1 MVRTFF
7 LFIFAG
13 LSLWGQTS
21 SLANKTATMKKY
33 DGYIPYYWDEK
44 SGKIFLEVERWDN
57 DFIYIV
63 GLSHGVGSND
73 IGLDR
78 GQIGGSRLV
87 RFTRVGPKVLLIESN
102 TYYRANSDDPRE
114 RQAVRESF
122 AESILWGFTVDAE
135 EGRRVL
141 VDATSF
147 FMRDAHDVAGS
158 LKSTQQGNYQVDASR
173 SAMYMERTKNFPRN
187 SEFDAVLTFTGGPA
201 GEWLRS
207 VTPSPDAVTVHQHHS
222 FVQLP
227 DPGYQPRWHDPRAG
241 MIWVEFHDYA
251 TPIAEPIKKRWITR
265 HRLEKKNPAAEKSEA
280 VKPIVYYV
288 DGGTPEPIRSAL
300 LEGASWWNEAFE
312 SAGFINAFQVK
323 VLPDTAD
330 PMDVRYNVIQWVHRS
345 TRGWSYGNPITDPR
359 TGEIIKGHVSLGSL
373 RVRQDYLIATGLLA
387 PFEEGK
393 PAPKAMEAMALA
405 RLQQLSAHEVGHT
418 LGFQHNFAASVSE
431 RASVMDYPHPLI
443 SFTPEG
449 KISLDNAY
457 ATGIGAWDKAT
468 VRFAYATFKDAASE
482 KEGLRAI
489 IDQSRKQGLTY
500 ITDTDARPRGT
511 AHPTAHLWDNGTNA
525 ADELLRIMKIRA
537 KALGNFSDRVI
548 RVGEPNST
556 IEEVLVPIYLLHRYQ
571 TDAAAKIIG
580 GLHYEY
586 TLRGDG
592 SVPAYPATDQE
603 QERALS
609 AVLSTIE
616 TSALTLPEHIIK
628 IIPPRADGYDMHRE
642 LFPRRTGIMLDPLT
656 IAETAAEH
664 TISGLLHPQRMNRLL
679 EQKRREVSKID
690 AAAVLDSLINR
701 TIKKQV
707 TNTAEAEVQRTI
719 NYVALYQLF
728 YLANSGEAQPQIQAI
743 TRSKIN
749 ALGQWVANQKT
760 TGAWKIHY
768 EEVARL
774 IREFNDEPKSFVLPY
789 KPKPAPPGAPIGS
802 CDFE

>member
-102 TYYRANSDDPRE
+102 TYYRANSGDPRE

-147 FMRDAHDVAGS
+147 FMRDAHDVAGT
-158 LKSTQQGNYQVDASR
+158 LKSAEQGNYQVDASR

-227 DPGYQPRWHDPRAG
+227 DPGYQPRLHDPRAG
-241 MIWVEFHDYA
+241 MIWIEFHDYA

-265 HRLEKKNPAAEKSEA
+265 HRLEKKNPNAEKSEA

-405 RLQQLSAHEVGHT
+405 RMRQLSAHEVGHT
-418 LGFQHNFAASVSE
+418 LGFQHNFASSVSE
-431 RASVMDYPHPLI
+431 RASVMDYPHPMI
-443 SFTPEG
+443 TFTPDG
-449 KISLDNAY
+449 KTNLDNAY
-457 ATGIGAWDKAT
+457 TSGIGAWDKVT
-468 VRFAYATFKDAASE
+468 VQFAYATFKDAASE
-482 KEGLRAI
+482 REGLRAI

-511 AHPTAHLWDNGTNA
+511 AHPTAHLWDNGANA
-525 ADELLRIMKIRA
+525 ADELMRIMKIRA

-548 RVGEPNST
+548 RIGEPNST

-571 TDAAAKIIG
+571 TDAAAK
-580 GLHYEY
+580 
-586 TLRGDG
+586 
-592 SVPAYPATDQE
+592 
-603 QERALS
+603 
-609 AVLSTIE
+609 
-616 TSALTLPEHIIK
+616 
-628 IIPPRADGYDMHRE
+628 
-642 LFPRRTGIMLDPLT
+642 
-656 IAETAAEH
+656 
-664 TISGLLHPQRMNRLL
+664 
-679 EQKRREVSKID
+679 
-690 AAAVLDSLINR
+690 
-701 TIKKQV
+701 
-707 TNTAEAEVQRTI
+707 
-719 NYVALYQLF
+719 
-728 YLANSGEAQPQIQAI
+728 
-743 TRSKIN
+743 
-749 ALGQWVANQKT
+749 
-760 TGAWKIHY
+760 
-768 EEVARL
+768 
-774 IREFNDEPKSFVLPY
+774 
-789 KPKPAPPGAPIGS
+789 
-802 CDFE
+802 